1 MTDIEANPWDKA
13 VIDDLRVHGGV
24 VTEGP
29 LVGDPLLIMTSTGA
43 KSGKPRVAVLTFT
56 RDDGDYVVAG
66 TASGSPIDP
75 GWLHNV
81 EANPDVTVETEG
93 RTFEA
98 RATIVQGAERDR
110 LWDRHVDALPKFAA
124 YPEQAGRVI
133 PMVRI
138 TPNSKS

>member
-1 MTDIEANPWDKA
+1 MTEVEVNSWDKA
-13 VIDDLRVHGGV
+13 VIDDLRAHGGV

-43 KSGKPRVAVLTFT
+43 RSGKPRVAVLTFS

-66 TASGSPIDP
+66 TAGGSPIDP

-81 EANPDVTVETEG
+81 EANPDVTIEAGG

-98 RATIVQGAERDR
+98 RATIVRGAERDR
-110 LWDRHVDALPKFAA
+110 LWDRHVEALPKFAA

-133 PMVRI
+133 PLVRI
-138 TPNSKS
+138 TPKSEG